1 MLRLAALILGTE
13 DRLGICGL
21 VEGGICLIL
30 GEHLMADDHFIGK
43 TLDFL
48 GIPAYKT
55 MNLLLGVGNIK
66 MKGVL
71 LGRVLVS

>member
-1 MLRLAALILGTE
+1 MDWLR
-13 DRLGICGL
+13 
-21 VEGGICLIL
+21 GGICLIL